1 LTKDVKHHQKRVVI
15 TGLGAITCLGQGV
28 DILWEHL
35 LTGKSGIRRITLFDP
50 SDLPCKIAG
59 EIPEFDPT
67 SYMPAK
73 EARRMARNSQM
84 ALATALQAVED
95 ADLAPALNDPERVG
109 VYFGT
114 AIGGLERGI
123 EGIEVLKTKGLA
135 RVNPFYLPS
144 TLPNMAAFHV
154 THHFKALG
162 PNSTI
167 TTACATG
174 TQTIGEATQAI
185 RNGWADVVIAGGTEA
200 IIQDFVFAG
209 FSAMRAIPV
218 NFNDDPQR
226 ASRPFD
232 ALREGFVFSEGAAC
246 VILESLEHANARG
259 ARIYAEVAG
268 FGSSGDAFHMA
279 APDPA
284 GDGAKRT
291 MERALKDAHVAPE
304 QVSYI
309 NAHGTSTPAND
320 ATETKAIKR
329 LFGGYAHQ
337 IPISSTKSML
347 GHAMGASGAIEALV
361 CALSL
366 YHQKVHPT
374 INYENPDPE
383 LDLDFVPNQAREIE
397 INAVLSNSFG
407 LGGQNACLVLKLM
420 EQ

>member
-1 LTKDVKHHQKRVVI
+1 
-15 TGLGAITCLGQGV
+15 
-28 DILWEHL
+28 L
-35 LTGKSGIRRITLFDP
+35 LAGRSGIRKISLIDV
-50 SDLPCKIAG
+50 SGLPCQIAG
-59 EIPEFDPT
+59 EIPDFDPAT
-67 SYMPAK
+67 FMPAK

-84 ALATALQAVED
+84 ALASAMEAVED
-95 ADLAPALNDPERVG
+95 AKIAPSLNDPERVG

-114 AIGGLERGI
+114 AIGGMERGI
-123 EGIEVLKTKGLA
+123 EGIDVLKTQGLA

-174 TQTIGEATQAI
+174 TQTLGEAAQAI

-200 IIQDFVFAG
+200 IIQDFVIAG
-209 FSAMRAIPV
+209 FSAMRALPV
-218 NFNDDPQR
+218 NYNDQPER

-232 ALREGFVFSEGAAC
+232 ALREGFVFSEGAGC
-246 VILESLEHANARG
+246 VILESLDHARDRQ
-259 ARIYAEVAG
+259 ARIYAELAG

-279 APDPA
+279 APDPE
-284 GDGAKRT
+284 GKGALRT
-291 MERALKDAHVAPE
+291 MFRALTDAGIQPE
-304 QVSYI
+304 DVSYI

-320 ATETKAIKR
+320 ATETKAIKN
-329 LFGGYAHQ
+329 LFGDYAQ
-337 IPISSTKSML
+337 RVPISSSKSML
-347 GHAMGASGAIEALV
+347 GHAMGASGAIEAIV

-383 LDLDFVPNQAREIE
+383 LDLDYVPNHARDCEID
-397 INAVLSNSFG
+397 IALSNSFG
-407 LGGQNACLVLKLM
+407 LGGQNACLVFKRM
-420 EQ
+420 EP

>member
-1 LTKDVKHHQKRVVI
+1 MSDSKGHRTRVVI
-15 TGLGAITCLGQGV
+15 TGVGAVTCLGQ
-28 DILWEHL
+28 DPSSLWEGL
-35 LTGKSGIRRITLFDP
+35 LAGRSGIRKISLIDV
-50 SDLPCKIAG
+50 SGLPCQIAG
-59 EIPEFDPT
+59 EIPDFDPAT
-67 SYMPAK
+67 FMPAK

-84 ALATALQAVED
+84 ALASAMEAVED
-95 ADLAPALNDPERVG
+95 AKIAPSLNDPERVG

-114 AIGGLERGI
+114 AIGGMERGI
-123 EGIEVLKTKGLA
+123 EGIDVLKTQGLA

-174 TQTIGEATQAI
+174 TQTLGEAAQAI

-200 IIQDFVFAG
+200 IIQDFVIAG
-209 FSAMRAIPV
+209 FSAMRALPV
-218 NFNDDPQR
+218 NYNDQPER

-232 ALREGFVFSEGAAC
+232 ALREGFVFSEGAGC
-246 VILESLEHANARG
+246 VILESLDHARDRQ
-259 ARIYAEVAG
+259 ARIYAELAG

-279 APDPA
+279 APDPE
-284 GDGAKRT
+284 GKGALRT
-291 MERALKDAHVAPE
+291 MFRALTDAGIQPE
-304 QVSYI
+304 DVSYI

-320 ATETKAIKR
+320 ATETKAIKN
-329 LFGGYAHQ
+329 LFGDYAQ
-337 IPISSTKSML
+337 RVPISSSKSML
-347 GHAMGASGAIEALV
+347 GHAMGASGAIEAIV

-383 LDLDFVPNQAREIE
+383 LDLDYVPNHARDCEID
-397 INAVLSNSFG
+397 IALSNSFG
-407 LGGQNACLVLKLM
+407 LGGQNACLVFKRM
-420 EQ
+420 EP